1 MESTNKTPNYQVAAS
16 TNEVLETETI
26 TTIKPNIL
34 KKLRGGILLVV
45 GYLLSPLCWWND
57 LIFNLPIAYCFGY
70 ACSWF
75 SPNLMLPAS
84 IAGYWI
90 TNIVGILFMQAG
102 ALDVLQQ
109 DKPRNLKQELIS
121 GFISSTAY
129 TILIIALI
137 QLKILEV
144 PNLFPGS

>member
-1 MESTNKTPNYQVAAS
+1 MESSNKTPNYQLADP
-16 TNEVLETETI
+16 TNNTLQTEDI
-26 TTIKPNIL
+26 IPEKNHIL
-34 KKLRGGILLVV
+34 KKLRGGILLVI

-70 ACSWF
+70 VCSWF
-75 SPNLMLPAS
+75 EPNLMLPAS

-90 TNIVGILFMQAG
+90 TNILGILLMQAG

-109 DKPRNLKQELIS
+109 NKPRNLKKELIS
-121 GFISSTAY
+121 GFLSSTVY
-129 TILIIALI
+129 TILIVALI
-137 QLKILEV
+137 QLKILEI